1 MKEKIPYYNIVNMFF
16 VGAVFSLCLAFLLHE
31 DIPFDWLEKH
41 ADILSDWSLLISAV
55 LLVAMY
61 ELGFIINRMGSI
73 IVAPILEKTK
83 IWKKDK
89 YDIDVSEIAST
100 NSKFQSM
107 ITELVLMRSHIMM
120 CILLIM
126 VSVCKKHWSLVSIFV
141 GAMLVFVFGGMKH
154 NSKINIIRKRYH
166 ENKIKNNKTKNN
178 KTSKE
183 KIVFRLKEDRGNNIC
198 PTNIVTN

>member
-31 DIPFDWLEKH
+31 DIPFGWLEEH
-41 ADILSDWSLLISAV
+41 ADILSDWSVLISAV

-100 NSKFQSM
+100 NAKFQSM

-120 CILLIM
+120 CVLLIII
-126 VSVCKKHWSLVSIFV
+126 SAFKKHWGLLTIFV

-154 NSKINIIRKRYH
+154 NSKINIIREKYH
-166 ENKIKNNKTKNN
+166 ENKQNQEQQNQQRENYLSFDGSSRK
-178 KTSKE
+178 
-183 KIVFRLKEDRGNNIC
+183 
-198 PTNIVTN
+198 

>member
-16 VGAVFSLCLAFLLHE
+16 VGVVFSLCLAFLLHE
-31 DIPFDWLEKH
+31 DIPLDWLEEH
-41 ADILSDWSLLISAV
+41 AGILSDWGLLISAV

-89 YDIDVSEIAST
+89 YDIDISEIASK
-100 NSKFQSM
+100 NAKFQSM

-120 CILLIM
+120 CVLLFTI
-126 VSVCKKHWSLVSIFV
+126 SVCKKQWSWSLIFV

-154 NSKINIIRKRYH
+154 NSKINKIRKRYH
-166 ENKIKNNKTKNN
+166 ENKQDETQRNQQTQDYLSFDANSRK
-178 KTSKE
+178 
-183 KIVFRLKEDRGNNIC
+183 
-198 PTNIVTN
+198 